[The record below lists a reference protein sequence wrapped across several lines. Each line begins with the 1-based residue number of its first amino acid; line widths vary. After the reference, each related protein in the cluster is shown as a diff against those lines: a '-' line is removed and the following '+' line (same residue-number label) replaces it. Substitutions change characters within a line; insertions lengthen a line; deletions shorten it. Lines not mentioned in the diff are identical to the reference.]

1 MRNGGYGYIRECY
14 QAMVTDERTFTVAT
28 DDAVTAM
35 IQSARRRLVVIA
47 PALSQA
53 VADALA
59 DRIDELADLDVRVIV
74 DADAEVYRLGF
85 GEREALQ
92 VIRETASRS
101 LLDLREQPGVR
112 IGVIISD
119 EDTMVFA
126 PVSKNIEA
134 GSDTAEKPN
143 AIVLRGRPSES
154 LARAAGAERSDDSP
168 TGEIGGAALDPQKVE
183 AMQAELQRNPPA
195 KFDIARRLNVFTS
208 RVVYVEFEI
217 KNFALG
223 RRGVPLPDDFK
234 TATTKALQA
243 QISSRLRAPMAE
255 IGAVEVVVGE
265 GENTKTE
272 KIDDEWLR
280 KERKRIEDLYTFQ
293 IDNFGR
299 VILRE
304 DRQAFDKAVNA
315 FTTVVSA
322 WLKNPCFPTLS
333 SAGTGALRVPPVA
346 GSAISTDFTRLA
358 PVRHRNPAFRAG
370 LRRPRSC
377 GTHPSVGFGGIGRVR
392 PPVCA
397 EARSADAPG
406 AGGQA
411 RSGAGSPQ
419 GPTGQRSARN
429 RRRPWSGPGRGPAAQ
444 DC

>member
-1 MRNGGYGYIRECY
+1 MAR
-14 QAMVTDERTFTVAT
+14 DERTFTVAT
-28 DDAVTAM
+28 DDAVIAM
-35 IQSARRRLVVIA
+35 IESAKRRLVVIA

-53 VADALA
+53 VANSLA
-59 DRIDELADLDVRVIV
+59 ARFDELADLDIRVIV

-92 VIRETASRS
+92 VIRDAASRS

-143 AIVLRGRPSES
+143 AIVLRGASTES
-154 LARAAGAERSDDSP
+154 LARAAGADRSEDSP
-168 TGEIGGAALDPQKVE
+168 TGEIGNAALDPKKVE
-183 AMQAELQRNPPA
+183 AMQSDLERNPPA

-223 RRGVPLPDDFK
+223 RKGVPLPDDFK
-234 TATTKALQA
+234 TATTKALQT

-265 GENTKTE
+265 GESATTL

-280 KERKRIEDLYTFQ
+280 KERKRIEDLFTFQ

-304 DRQAFDKAVNA
+304 DRQAFDDAVKE
-315 FTTVVSA
+315 FTTVVERYHEKVREALDAHRKTFRDNFVAEFLPRWKAAPPDYMTRWGNRSDDDSLREELENRA
-322 WLKNPCFPTLS
+322 NEVFSEMLNFDSPSVRLVEKNISPKNVEDPRFIDRLKTIMERR
-333 SAGTGALRVPPVA
+333 RVPKDIIESLFA
-346 GSAISTDFTRLA
+346 TGGAA
-358 PVRHRNPAFRAG
+358 PEQPD
-370 LRRPRSC
+370 LL
-377 GTHPSVGFGGIGRVR
+377 
-392 PPVCA
+392 
-397 EARSADAPG
+397 EDK
-406 AGGQA
+406 
-411 RSGAGSPQ
+411 
-419 GPTGQRSARN
+419 
-429 RRRPWSGPGRGPAAQ
+429 
-444 DC
+444 